1 MAEANVSKNNP
12 PMEDIWRVEI
22 GQIIIRFRTNKP
34 KGALCVWQNLV
45 SQLSTLLNGCFETE
59 ALVLWKMLLNAIPEL
74 LRTSHIAETQ
84 TLWRSLTE
92 TVLEIRAVGYSQT
105 ASAMWKTLLA
115 MAPKLLAEFPNG
127 VTELMWTE
135 VCQTAAEME
144 SGASDPERTPLP
156 ASPSPSPLPLPTAS
170 PALTSSPVQ
179 PPPPLPSRSR
189 SPLPTL
195 SIPEPGP
202 PAGLSPGSSPKRLSP
217 IPSPKR
223 PSPAPSPTRS
233 SPGDPRQSRFD
244 PRRTP
249 LPPPPVQQL
258 PSAQAPV
265 TSAPSPALT
274 QSTSPSPSPSP
285 TTAQYLPPK
294 PRPISQSG
302 LQETQHSKPPKPKVK
317 PKPLLAN
324 RKTFTAPS
332 LAPSIQPAPRPVVKQ
347 QPLVVTQSGDQ
358 VSTTDSEWDQGMQ
371 QVLTE
376 LSHRGI
382 GDLQR
387 GRRTGRMGN
396 VRPKSCQNP
405 TDTRRLSAPFEKLFS
420 ALTPSGLQDL
430 QGHDLTC
437 QSCPATATDNI
448 EDEPGWVMVPRS
460 LPQSQAELDDGSG
473 AARVRFSASATN
485 GSPPGAEPVGT
496 SPATSGGPLLRPS
509 SSSASLTA
517 PTSPSSPAE
526 PPLWCRLPSVI
537 NSGVLDSLSSDQR
550 KLREALFEIIS
561 KEESYH
567 SSLQLLERHFQ
578 EPLRALSQKPPSP
591 KQNGQNGQKARQCT
605 FSETEYRELFQN
617 VDEVR
622 RCSDDFL
629 TDLYQIPMDDLSG
642 LCDIVHEHAKHNFY
656 PYKVYCAHKWHQDRC
671 LQQLTERSSPLAALL
686 SRLEMS
692 PEVRGLGLAALL
704 HLPVQHVQRLPMMME
719 AVLKRMPPDHPE
731 RQSCEEAH
739 RALTKLV
746 KDCDEDA
753 AREEERLEAEES
765 GTVEPERAAKGRLSW
780 RRRGV
785 RRHSADVGSLK
796 RAPSS

>member
-405 TDTRRLSAPFEKLFS
+405 TD
-420 ALTPSGLQDL
+420 
-430 QGHDLTC
+430 
-437 QSCPATATDNI
+437 
-448 EDEPGWVMVPRS
+448 
-460 LPQSQAELDDGSG
+460 
-473 AARVRFSASATN
+473 
-485 GSPPGAEPVGT
+485 
-496 SPATSGGPLLRPS
+496 
-509 SSSASLTA
+509 
-517 PTSPSSPAE
+517 
-526 PPLWCRLPSVI
+526 
-537 NSGVLDSLSSDQR
+537 
-550 KLREALFEIIS
+550 
-561 KEESYH
+561 
-567 SSLQLLERHFQ
+567 
-578 EPLRALSQKPPSP
+578 
-591 KQNGQNGQKARQCT
+591 
-605 FSETEYRELFQN
+605 
-617 VDEVR
+617 
-622 RCSDDFL
+622 DFL

-753 AREEERLEAEES
+753 AREEERLVS
-765 GTVEPERAAKGRLSW
+765 KNRLSAKND
-780 RRRGV
+780 RV
-785 RRHSADVGSLK
+785 MHKA
-796 RAPSS
+796 SS